1 MRLVIEGEGEQ
12 GISSNGCNSSR
23 KIDCPLR
30 DEKEVNCGSYQ
41 TRDALGAR
49 TVRTVA
55 NRLMIATM
63 RSTVYPKR
71 ANACVR
77 PISVASD

>member
-1 MRLVIEGEGEQ
+1 MIEGEGEHR
-12 GISSNGCNSSR
+12 ISSNECNFSR
-23 KIDCPLR
+23 KIDYPLR

-49 TVRTVA
+49 GVRTIA

-71 ANACVR
+71 ANACVE
-77 PISVASD
+77 PINVASD